1 MIRKQATHDPFL
13 SLLQNT
19 AKGDRKAFAELYEAT
34 NHRISVYLYR
44 LVRDQDLV
52 EDILVETYTEVW
64 KNSAEFKGRSQVVTW
79 IIGIARNIAFKEIR
93 KRNWHEDI
101 DLHGEIEAKGID
113 IDSMERRELMQQ
125 AMNALSIKH
134 REILDLVFFQDL
146 SYREVG
152 ALLLIPENTVK
163 SRVYYAKAALKKA
176 LAAMGINEG
185 DV

>member
-1 MIRKQATHDPFL
+1 MNRQAAYDPFL
-13 SLLQNT
+13 SLLQNI
-19 AKGDRKAFAELYEAT
+19 ARGDRKAFAELYEAT
-34 NHRISVYLYR
+34 HHRISVYLYR
-44 LVRDQDLV
+44 LVRDQDLI

-64 KNSAEFKGRSQVVTW
+64 KNSATFKGRSQVVTW

-101 DLHGEIEAKGID
+101 AQHGEIEAKGID

-125 AMNALSIKH
+125 AMDTLSIKH

-152 ALLLIPENTVK
+152 TLIAIPENTVK
-163 SRVYYAKAALKKA
+163 TRVYHAKAALKKA